1 MKNKHITTDQF
12 RIELICKILEKGASL
27 QKIMND
33 VNDQLRE
40 NNLKQY
46 SKRVYSEDIR
56 KIREGDFDYIGKDNK
71 EKEFSVVYS
80 MSLNQYK
87 FEEDTPCPK
96 FSLLEDSERLT
107 VPFLKGILKPFENI
121 PAVTKI
127 LDELNDLF
135 DLSEEEIKSASA
147 VVVTKPQI
155 HNSVR
160 VHRKVIEI
168 LEHIK
173 NENCIEFMYTTVHNL
188 NDKLAQSFLCQIIP
202 LQIKLHENLFY
213 LIGLNLNKDNK
224 IVNFRI
230 DKIQGNIDS
239 ITDDNTGEVK
249 KFNVS
254 EVNKTNL
261 DQYFKNVIGVWCYDE
276 SAKTETVKIKF
287 RDWAASYV
295 LAQPLHHSQK
305 VVKNFYKVRLG
316 EIEVDEIIISIETRL
331 LARLDYNKNKR
342 TILERSNELAF
353 LLGRFRE
360 YAEIIE
366 DNN

>member
-1 MKNKHITTDQF
+1 MKQKRIQYICYKLQSHSSKKEILTYVNNKFQ
-12 RIELICKILEKGASL
+12 
-27 QKIMND
+27 
-33 VNDQLRE
+33 
-40 NNLKQY
+40 
-46 SKRVYSEDIR
+46 SKKLSFSER
-56 KIREGDFDYIGKDNK
+56 T
-71 EKEFSVVYS
+71 
-80 MSLNQYK
+80 
-87 FEEDTPCPK
+87 FEEDLRAIRNGDFNYINNGLKPLNKKGHLFNIKYSKSTDVYFFEENSPIPEFNILSDK
-96 FSLLEDSERLT
+96 EKMT

-135 DLSEEEIKSASA
+135 DLSEDEIKSAAA

-155 HNSVR
+155 HNSVQ
-160 VHRKVIEI
+160 VHKKVIEI

-173 NENCIEFMYTTVHNL
+173 NENGIEFMYTTVHNL
-188 NDKLAQSFLCQIIP
+188 NDKLPQSFLCQIIP

-213 LIGLNLNKDNK
+213 LIGLNLKKDNK

-230 DKIQGNIDS
+230 DKILSRIDALK
-239 ITDDNTGEVK
+239 DKKTGELK
-249 KFNVS
+249 KFKANDL
-254 EVNKTNL
+254 KKINL
-261 DQYFKNVIGVWCYDE
+261 DQYFENVIGVWCYDE

-305 VVKNFYKVRLG
+305 VVENFYKVKLG
-316 EIEVDEIIISIETRL
+316 EREVDEIIIAIDTRL
-331 LARLDYNKNKR
+331 SSRLDYNKNNR
-342 TILERSNELAF
+342 SILERSNELAF

-366 DNN
+366 ENN